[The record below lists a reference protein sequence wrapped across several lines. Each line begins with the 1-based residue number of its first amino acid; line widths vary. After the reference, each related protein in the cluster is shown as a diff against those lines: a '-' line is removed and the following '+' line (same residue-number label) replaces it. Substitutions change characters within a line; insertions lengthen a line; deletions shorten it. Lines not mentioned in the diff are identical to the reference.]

1 MSEFVEEFKIGNT
14 NVKIADD
21 YCRDKTPE
29 DVNAILKRI
38 GVNALPH
45 FAMNK
50 QDKAGVVIMSGYLR
64 NKKESVTLYAYTLPQ
79 PISL

>member
-29 DVNAILKRI
+29 EFSSELEQMLYRIL
-38 GVNALPH
+38 
-45 FAMNK
+45 
-50 QDKAGVVIMSGYLR
+50 Q
-64 NKKESVTLYAYTLPQ
+64 
-79 PISL
+79 

>member
-50 QDKAGVVIMSGYLR
+50 IRQGSNYERLFTK
-64 NKKESVTLYAYTLPQ
+64 
-79 PISL
+79 

>member
-21 YCRDKTPE
+21 YCRDKT
-29 DVNAILKRI
+29 
-38 GVNALPH
+38 
-45 FAMNK
+45 
-50 QDKAGVVIMSGYLR
+50 
-64 NKKESVTLYAYTLPQ
+64 LPQ

>member
-29 DVNAILKRI
+29 DVNGNSQKNWSKCFTAFC
-38 GVNALPH
+38 N
-45 FAMNK
+45 
-50 QDKAGVVIMSGYLR
+50 
-64 NKKESVTLYAYTLPQ
+64 E
-79 PISL
+79 

>member
-1 MSEFVEEFKIGNT
+1 MREFVEEFKIGNT

-38 GVNALPH
+38 GSKCFTAFCN
-45 FAMNK
+45 
-50 QDKAGVVIMSGYLR
+50 
-64 NKKESVTLYAYTLPQ
+64 E
-79 PISL
+79 